1 MKYSSW
7 ARTFAGLIALD
18 FQKAIFTKSWLY
30 PCLWG
35 TSWIKSTQLTFS
47 ARTCSIKLHWQLRF
61 IIQDNYMTLFC
72 ISCCFLIRISWWVL
86 HKSILVHATC
96 NIQSWFDASTGARH
110 WCDHWKQCV
119 WFIPGKGVSISK
131 DEEVHLH
138 AVHTDTNISYN
149 LKTRV
154 PRAEVMQYGFN
165 TVDSQ
170 LILSPERIAIYGE
183 SEWRNYML
191 KAISNAVRSLS
202 LSLTCMHI
210 CRNF

>member
-47 ARTCSIKLHWQLRF
+47 SRTCSIKSHWQLRF

-86 HKSILVHATC
+86 HKSILVHAHVTYKAGLMLQQVLDTGVIIGNSVFGLFRAKVC
-96 NIQSWFDASTGARH
+96 PFPRMKRFICTLFTLILTSHIILRPEPQELRLCSMASTLWIHNSYYHQKESRFMETVNGGIT
-110 WCDHWKQCV
+110 CWK
-119 WFIPGKGVSISK
+119 P
-131 DEEVHLH
+131 
-138 AVHTDTNISYN
+138 
-149 LKTRV
+149 
-154 PRAEVMQYGFN
+154 
-165 TVDSQ
+165 
-170 LILSPERIAIYGE
+170 
-183 SEWRNYML
+183 
-191 KAISNAVRSLS
+191 
-202 LSLTCMHI
+202 
-210 CRNF
+210 